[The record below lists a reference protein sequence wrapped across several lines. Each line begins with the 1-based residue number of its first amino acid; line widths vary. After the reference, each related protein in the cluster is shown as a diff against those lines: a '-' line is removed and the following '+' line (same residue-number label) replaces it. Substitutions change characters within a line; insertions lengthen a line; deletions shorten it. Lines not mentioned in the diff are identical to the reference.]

1 MDGKTFIWNRRL
13 MNKGKI
19 SIGVL
24 GFGRMGRKHV
34 RELVKNDL
42 WDVACICDIDPGR
55 AASAAELAPG
65 AKFTTNEDDIFL
77 NPDIDCVGLF
87 ALADSRA
94 SRIERALKCGKH
106 VICEK
111 PLAYKREDEWKVVEM
126 EKRSDRECTVNLY
139 LRNAWYTKE
148 MKDFV
153 KSGEIGELAIIRIC
167 HMTPGLSPG
176 EGHEFEGPSFHD
188 CGMHYV
194 DICRWY
200 ADSEYKTGHAQG
212 IRMWDYKDP

>member
-1 MDGKTFIWNRRL
+1 MDGKTFIWNRRS

-94 SRIERALKCGKH
+94 SRIEVRQTCDMRETLGLQERRRVEGGGDGETLRQRMH
-106 VICEK
+106 GE
-111 PLAYKREDEWKVVEM
+111 PLSA
-126 EKRSDRECTVNLY
+126 
-139 LRNAWYTKE
+139 
-148 MKDFV
+148 
-153 KSGEIGELAIIRIC
+153 
-167 HMTPGLSPG
+167 
-176 EGHEFEGPSFHD
+176 
-188 CGMHYV
+188 
-194 DICRWY
+194 
-200 ADSEYKTGHAQG
+200 
-212 IRMWDYKDP
+212 